1 MRTSTPS
8 LEDPD
13 EELWE
18 LLTCHRSESD
28 GAFPWTKPARAT
40 AVSKPVRKRVV
51 SLAPLPEPRRARAPT
66 IMDQEPA
73 ESPLSHVLAESQ
85 ALGIRFELPG
95 ANDLA
100 GSVLRHASHR
110 INVLSQKQSPM
121 IWKVGLC
128 HDPKWRWT
136 NSLYGYRH
144 ARDRWSEMIVLYIS
158 KEACGPAM
166 LESALIDKFSSMP
179 GCRNER
185 LGGDTVV
192 ADRFSSESQHYMVY
206 IVYRSF
212 KHPPEVGKK

>member
-1 MRTSTPS
+1 MACITTK
-8 LEDPD
+8 D
-13 EELWE
+13 
-18 LLTCHRSESD
+18 SD
-28 GAFPWTKPARAT
+28 GPFPWTNPARAT

-51 SLAPLPEPRRARAPT
+51 SLAPLPQPRRARAPT

-73 ESPLSHVLAESQ
+73 ESPLSRVLAESQ

-110 INVLSQKQSPM
+110 IDVLFNKQSPM

-144 ARDRWSEMIVLYIS
+144 DRDRWSEMIILYIS

-166 LESALIDKFSSMP
+166 LESALIDKFSSSLVGILRCFDCVLYIYIP
-179 GCRNER
+179 IGI
-185 LGGDTVV
+185 
-192 ADRFSSESQHYMVY
+192 YMKLNGL
-206 IVYRSF
+206 F
-212 KHPPEVGKK
+212 

>member
-1 MRTSTPS
+1 MFLFLYFYLSMMCITTK
-8 LEDPD
+8 
-13 EELWE
+13 
-18 LLTCHRSESD
+18 ESD

-110 INVLSQKQSPM
+110 INVLSQKHSPM

-166 LESALIDKFSSMP
+166 LESALIDKFSSSLVRVLR
-179 GCRNER
+179 CFDCN
-185 LGGDTVV
+185 
-192 ADRFSSESQHYMVY
+192 AFKW
-206 IVYRSF
+206 IVL
-212 KHPPEVGKK
+212 V